1 MTDRQ
6 ERIVISAMG
15 ANRSG
20 IIARISRV
28 LADHDVD
35 IIDITQKIVENLF
48 VMMLIAD
55 VSKAKVDLDHLSNHL
70 QAEGKT
76 LGLQVAVQHER
87 LFRYMHRV

>member
-1 MTDRQ
+1 
-6 ERIVISAMG
+6 MG

-20 IIARISRV
+20 IIARLTRV
-28 LADHDVD
+28 LAENDVD

-55 VSKAKVDLDHLSNHL
+55 ITKSRIDLDRLSTLL
-70 QAEGKT
+70 QAEGKS
-76 LGLQVAVQHER
+76 LGLQVGVQHER